1 LDDLKAAQ
9 ERRIEEAR
17 CGREERRKE
26 ERRRWQQSQSEAYSW
41 PEAFAKG
48 LPRIQEEARD
58 EADFNSTLEIGEQPM
73 PPWFQNWAKEVKRA
87 KEIYS
92 EESLAVEE
100 RIAKLRNEMLA
111 KVAGRLAAEFGETQ
125 TVEALRTDDYN
136 YSVSW

>member
-1 LDDLKAAQ
+1 
-9 ERRIEEAR
+9 
-17 CGREERRKE
+17 
-26 ERRRWQQSQSEAYSW
+26 
-41 PEAFAKG
+41 
-48 LPRIQEEARD
+48 
-58 EADFNSTLEIGEQPM
+58 M